1 MTNVNIVKLLAPA
14 VFIALSGCSWV
25 DSTGN
30 QDISATAVVDPS
42 LALLDSGDAF
52 SVDENTQR
60 TFVFTGPNN
69 RLSNWSWDLLEG
81 QGNTDQCLR
90 FNGFDQSI
98 ASNSLSQSC
107 ADGNNCR
114 IIVEEVVL
122 DDVTRFNVT
131 TPHMRSPA
139 ALEIRFTAQTDTGVS
154 VEQRQTLCAIA
165 INNAPTP
172 ADDPISVMSGTVLQV
187 DGDDIRSLLYNDKD
201 DIDVRNQPLRVDPT
215 PVRAPRFASR
225 FQLYPNGGFLYEPV
239 ANAPI
244 STNGSVSDSFTYSVT
259 DGNET
264 RTATASIRISE
275 INTAPVMNAL
285 VPDIEVDVSDV
296 GPYPEIA
303 YLQSYFSDAENNA
316 LTFSVIDA
324 SLPESGNIY
333 LTVDGVLEGFPTD
346 EDSGLY
352 VVNFSVSDSLE
363 SIDASFFLNV
373 VNSGERNRAPS
384 VTDISN
390 MTVRNEFSY
399 DVSVFFNDVDDDY
412 LYFTAIDLPTGI
424 EITPD
429 GVIQGTATNA
439 NRGTWLI
446 RVTAD
451 DGNGGT
457 TDDGFRLRIR

>member
-1 MTNVNIVKLLAPA
+1 MINVNIVKLLAPA
-14 VFIALSGCSWV
+14 VFITLSGCSWV
-25 DSTGN
+25 DSTGT
-30 QDISATAVVDPS
+30 QDASATAVVDS
-42 LALLDSGDAF
+42 ALAVLNPGDAF

-60 TFVFTGPNN
+60 TLVFNGPNN
-69 RLSNWSWDLLEG
+69 RLSDWSWDLLEG
-81 QGNTDQCLR
+81 QGNTDQCVS

-107 ADGNNCR
+107 ADGNNCG
-114 IIVEEVVL
+114 ISVDEVVL
-122 DDVTRFNVT
+122 DGVTRFNVT

-139 ALEIRFTAQTDTGVS
+139 ALAIRFTAQTDTGVF

-165 INNAPTP
+165 INNAPRP
-172 ADDPISVMSGTVLQV
+172 ADDPISVISGMALLI
-187 DGDDIRSLLYNDKD
+187 DGDDVRNLLHNDED
-201 DIDVRNQPLRVDPT
+201 DVDVRNQPLRVDPT

-225 FQLYPNGGFLYEPV
+225 FQLYSNGGFLYEPV

-275 INTAPVMNAL
+275 INTAPVMNEM
-285 VPDIEVDVSDV
+285 VPDIEIDIKDI
-296 GPYPEIA
+296 GPFPELA
-303 YLQSYFSDAENNA
+303 YLQSYFSDAENNS
-316 LTFSVIDA
+316 LNFSVIDD

-333 LTVDGVLEGFPTD
+333 LTDDGVLEGFPTD

-352 VVNFSVSDSLE
+352 WVNFSVSDSLE

-373 VNSGERNRAPS
+373 VNSTKRNRAPS

-390 MTVRNEFSY
+390 KTVQNDFSY
-399 DVSVFFNDVDDDY
+399 DVSVFFSDADDDY
-412 LYFTAIDLPTGI
+412 LYFTAIDLPAGL

-429 GVIQGTATNA
+429 GVIKGTATNA
-439 NRGTWLI
+439 NRGRWLI

-451 DGNGGT
+451 DGNGGA